1 MECLPKH
8 CLSFAPIYRYPPFS
22 LAGMIFRLQK
32 MNFNSNVMDSIDD
45 MNRRDDLGRS
55 DNPGRTG
62 DMGRSGMAGTGE
74 NEFEADNLT
83 GRNHE
88 GPQPNMPVQYLTASS
103 IMSDKVINSEGEK
116 LGDVRDVMLDVRQGK
131 IEYVV
136 MESGGFLGI
145 GEKLFAIPYKLLSLD
160 TDNHA
165 FVLDQDKETIENA
178 PGFDKDHWPETNDQ
192 NFEGTNDSYWDN
204 TNSYWGSF
212 MGPNTGAMPYR

>member
-1 MECLPKH
+1 
-8 CLSFAPIYRYPPFS
+8 
-22 LAGMIFRLQK
+22 
-32 MNFNSNVMDSIDD
+32 MDSINE

-55 DNPGRTG
+55 DNLRSDSFGRQDNLGERDILNRGETG
-62 DMGRSGMAGTGE
+62 MNQE
-74 NEFEADNLT
+74 NEFDADNMT

-88 GPQPNMPVQYLTASS
+88 GPNANTPVQFLTASS
-103 IMSDKVINSEGEK
+103 IMSDKIINPEGEK

-160 TDNHA
+160 TANHA

-192 NFEGTNDSYWDN
+192 NYYGNNDSYWDN